1 MRPRELAHLTGFG
14 RRYFIAFW
22 SRGLPIYA
30 APREVQDVSGAI
42 FVHIPKTAGISVCE
56 AVYNTDQL
64 FGHAPAIGWRSRD
77 VERFERLFTFSL
89 MRDPTDR
96 FFSAFYYLK
105 TGALTDKD
113 NAFAARYL
121 SAFDTPD
128 ALLTAMARNP
138 FLRAR
143 IMSWVHFTPQAWYL
157 TDRQSKV
164 IVDYIGRVETFDE
177 SMSEIATRLGKT
189 YAPTHSNKSK
199 RPRDLALG
207 PQAKTFLENLYADD
221 FLIYHD
227 RFGNT

>member
-1 MRPRELAHLTGFG
+1 MRELAHLAGFG
-14 RRYFIAFW
+14 HTYFISYWTKAN
-22 SRGLPIYA
+22 SPVAEYKGL
-30 APREVQDVSGAI
+30 QDETQSI
-42 FVHIPKTAGISVCE
+42 FIHIPKAAGMSIHHV
-56 AVYNTDQL
+56 L
-64 FGHAPAIGWRSRD
+64 FDSEELHGHAPAIAYYSRD
-77 VERFERLFTFSL
+77 PERFQRYFTFTL
-89 MRDPTDR
+89 MREPTNR
-96 FFSAFYYLK
+96 FVSAFFYLK
-105 TGALTDKD
+105 TAALTDRDGEWGK
-113 NAFAARYL
+113 RYL

-177 SMSEIATRLGKT
+177 SMSEIAARLGKT

-207 PQAKTFLENLYADD
+207 PQAKTLLENLYADD